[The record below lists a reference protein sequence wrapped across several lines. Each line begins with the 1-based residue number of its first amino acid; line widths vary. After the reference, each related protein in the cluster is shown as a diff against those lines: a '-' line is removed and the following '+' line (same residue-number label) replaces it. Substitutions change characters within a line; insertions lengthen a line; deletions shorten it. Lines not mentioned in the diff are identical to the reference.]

1 MKTTTTQDI
10 SALKEAVVEAAR
22 KVAPMN
28 GDTIRLRT
36 AVMTLDAAL
45 AGQQKEPAK

>member
-1 MKTTTTQDI
+1 MTRMVPQDI

-22 KVAPMN
+22 KVAPVN

-36 AVMTLDAAL
+36 AVMALDAAL
-45 AGQQKEPAK
+45 AGQQKEPEK